1 MIEDE
6 QIEIQVIKITILCK
20 LLFNYA
26 KEILCTHWHP
36 DHIGGIKDIC
46 GLFPSLNA
54 SKYPDVHEKESIPDF
69 NFLGIKGKIKLGW
82 GFNII
87 VIYYFY
93 YLDKIHKFLNVREQA

>member
-1 MIEDE
+1 MLKKVIEDE

-82 GFNII
+82 DLILLLFII
-87 VIYYFY
+87 FIIWTRFTS
-93 YLDKIHKFLNVREQA
+93 F